1 MLNPN
6 MISSES
12 MPLLPSFWFL
22 SSLNVKNINDTAL
35 IGTKPRAYTE
45 HTNIQERLYCNIE
58 LQRLDHS

>member
-12 MPLLPSFWFL
+12 MPLPPSFWFL

-35 IGTKPRAYTE
+35 IGKSPEHTQRIYRAYQYSKKT
-45 HTNIQERLYCNIE
+45 IL
-58 LQRLDHS
+58 